1 MEYTI
6 KKALS
11 PIEIVNVGDVCI
23 QEIML
28 KNVIHKTKGTYH
40 KEVTYQMKMEVLK
53 IISIKHMILLM
64 KIVDFSPY
72 YCINTKKDPFYY
84 GKHVECCTDTFH
96 TCIKK
101 NGLKITKYKMGHEVV
116 RNTCMDD
123 WKTKIRESIVFSI
136 KKEILMLKSH
146 FENLRIKQKQNRMLD
161 DSDDEDFFDNLY
173 KKTFYENMVNKT
185 SKTQSVEENRVNKTL
200 MTQTPNGSKALLER
214 SDKENNTRG
223 NNIREKRELSPSS
236 PKPDEKKKKLSAKE
250 VYQAMLLK
258 HGMKR

>member
-53 IISIKHMILLM
+53 IINIKHMILLM
-64 KIVDFSPY
+64 KIVDFSPF

-84 GKHVECCTDTFH
+84 GKNVECCTDTFH

-101 NGLKITKYKMGHEVV
+101 NGMKITKYKMGHEVV

-146 FENLRIKQKQNRMLD
+146 FENLRIQQKHNRMID
-161 DSDDEDFFDNLY
+161 DSDDEDFFDNMY
-173 KKTFYENMVNKT
+173 KKPFYENQTYIK
-185 SKTQSVEENRVNKTL
+185 EENRVNKTPK
-200 MTQTPNGSKALLER
+200 TR
-214 SDKENNTRG
+214 SVEENNTRG
-223 NNIREKRELSPSS
+223 NNTREKRELSPSS

>member
-1 MEYTI
+1 MDYTI

-23 QEIML
+23 EEIML

-40 KEVTYQMKMEVLK
+40 REVTYQMKLEVLK
-53 IISIKHMILLM
+53 IINIKHMILLM

-72 YCINTKKDPFYY
+72 YCVNTKKDPFYY

-101 NGLKITKYKMGHEVV
+101 NGMKITKYKMGHEVV

-146 FENLRIKQKQNRMLD
+146 YENLRIQQKQNRMLN

-173 KKTFYENMVNKT
+173 KKPFY
-185 SKTQSVEENRVNKTL
+185 ENRVNKT
-200 MTQTPNGSKALLER
+200 PKGSKALLER
-214 SDKENNTRG
+214 SVEENRVNTTPKTRSVEENNTRE

>member
-1 MEYTI
+1 MDYTI

-23 QEIML
+23 EEIML

-40 KEVTYQMKMEVLK
+40 REVTYQMKMEVLK
-53 IISIKHMILLM
+53 IIDIKHMFLLM
-64 KIVDFSPY
+64 KIIDFSPY
-72 YCINTKKDPFYY
+72 YSANTKKDPFYY
-84 GKHVECCTDTFH
+84 GKHVECFTDTFH

-101 NGLKITKYKMGHEVV
+101 NGMKITKYKMGHEVV

-146 FENLRIKQKQNRMLD
+146 FENLRIQQKQNRMLD

-173 KKTFYENMVNKT
+173 KKPFY
-185 SKTQSVEENRVNKTL
+185 ENRVNKTPN
-200 MTQTPNGSKALLER
+200 TQTPKGSKALLEQ
-214 SDKENNTRG
+214 SVEENNTRG